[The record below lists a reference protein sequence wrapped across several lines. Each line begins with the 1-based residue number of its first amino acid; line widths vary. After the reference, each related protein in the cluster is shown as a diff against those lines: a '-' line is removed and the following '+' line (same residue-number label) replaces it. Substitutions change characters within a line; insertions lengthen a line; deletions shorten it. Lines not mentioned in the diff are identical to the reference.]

1 MNFDAFNRT
10 HRRLSIL
17 RILAGAAG
25 YRSNE
30 AILTGM
36 VNGFGIPSTR
46 DQVRTEIAWL
56 DEGGFVTTEDIAG
69 LMIATATT
77 RGVEIA
83 QGLATHPD
91 IARPSA
97 PRV

>member
-1 MNFDAFNRT
+1 MNSYDAFTRK

-17 RILAGAAG
+17 RVLEGAAS

-30 AILTGM
+30 AILTQM
-36 VNGFGIPSTR
+36 ANAFGITSTR

-56 DEGGFVTTEDIAG
+56 QEAGFITSEDIAG

-83 QGLATHPD
+83 QGIASHPD
-91 IARPSA
+91 IARPSPKA
-97 PRV
+97 